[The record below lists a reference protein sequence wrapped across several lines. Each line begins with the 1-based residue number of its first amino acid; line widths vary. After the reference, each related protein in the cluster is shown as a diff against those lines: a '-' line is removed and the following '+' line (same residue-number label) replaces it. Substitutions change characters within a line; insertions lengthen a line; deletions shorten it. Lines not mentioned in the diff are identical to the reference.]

1 METNV
6 GTKISFYR
14 QRKNMMRESEV
25 IFDDDF
31 RGYSKIRDGN
41 DDDNSSKNG
50 LIKREFNKLK
60 NNIHTIL

>member
-14 QRKNMMRESEV
+14 KRKNMMRESEV

-41 DDDNSSKNG
+41 DNDNSSKNG

-60 NNIHTIL
+60 KNIHIIM